1 VESESFITEKLFD
14 SEASSPTLFLIK
26 EIMRASEPLAKI
38 HKPLRYILEHTDGRV
53 HRTAKLLAKQGQGRV
68 LNIIALN
75 LYKQLTK

>member
-1 VESESFITEKLFD
+1 
-14 SEASSPTLFLIK
+14 
-26 EIMRASEPLAKI
+26 MRASEPLAKI